1 MLNKA
6 TSRTSFLHCTAVALG
21 CATFFAIIGCGGDT
35 ALPGRD
41 RVSASGKVLFDG
53 KPVPAGGVS
62 FLHKASGNTG
72 YCPITNGEYE
82 EEDGQGPVVGENT
95 MTVVGLE
102 MVDGNPLWGGNYS
115 KEVVIGKDGFK
126 EDMTIMAADVQ
137 PADKNYINVD
147 DE

>member
-1 MLNKA
+1 M
-6 TSRTSFLHCTAVALG
+6 
-21 CATFFAIIGCGGDT
+21 
-35 ALPGRD
+35 
-41 RVSASGKVLFDG
+41 
-53 KPVPAGGVS
+53 S

-102 MVDGNPLWGGNYS
+102 MVDGKPLWGGNYS